1 MNFTSNSL
9 KFTPPNGS
17 VVVRI
22 RCLGLQEHFLNR
34 IVSAERTSFSSKRSK
49 ASSRP
54 KRRNSIAPPTPPDT
68 SDPRAHAG
76 RNKTNANSHSGDEA
90 RLSINVVGGT
100 AHIARVAERRR
111 SMSPPPLNAK
121 ELVFQFE
128 VEDTGPGIPEEQQ
141 QRIFEP
147 FVQGDLGLSKKY
159 GGTGLGL
166 SICAQLAALMGG
178 SIALKSEVG
187 VGSTFMMQLPLR
199 FVSESSPS
207 IASSIS
213 RSVSRKNSTVGQSL
227 HDGLRTPARNH
238 STTNISL
245 TDCQTDDSPTT
256 KVGDVPR
263 IVGFTQPYLATDS
276 KLESPKS
283 KMCEIKKAE
292 DEAMKSGRKV
302 RVLVAEDNK
311 VNQEVVLRML
321 KLEDVYGELCPKK
334 VAPPY

>member
-9 KFTPPNGS
+9 KFTPANGS

-22 RCLGLQEHFLNR
+22 RCLGLQEHFLNGTVNAR
-34 IVSAERTSFSSKRSK
+34 RTSFNSKRSK
-49 ASSRP
+49 TS
-54 KRRNSIAPPTPPDT
+54 KRRDSNASPTPPDT

-76 RNKTNANSHSGDEA
+76 RNKTNANSHLGDEA

-100 AHIARVAERRR
+100 AHIAKVAERRR
-111 SMSPPPLNAK
+111 SMSTPPLNTK
-121 ELVFQFE
+121 DLIFQFE

-178 SIALKSEVG
+178 SITLKSEVG

-199 FVSESSPS
+199 FVSERAPS

-213 RSVSRKNSTVGQSL
+213 RSVSRTNSVVGQSL
-227 HDGLRTPARNH
+227 HDGSRTPACNH
-238 STTNISL
+238 SNTNLSL

-256 KVGDVPR
+256 KVGDMPR
-263 IVGFTQPYLATDS
+263 IVGFTQPYLAKDS
-276 KLESPKS
+276 KLESSES
-283 KMCEIKKAE
+283 KMCDIKKVE
-292 DEAMKSGRKV
+292 DEAVKSGRKV

-321 KLEDVYGELCPKK
+321 KLEDVYGELYPK
-334 VAPPY
+334 